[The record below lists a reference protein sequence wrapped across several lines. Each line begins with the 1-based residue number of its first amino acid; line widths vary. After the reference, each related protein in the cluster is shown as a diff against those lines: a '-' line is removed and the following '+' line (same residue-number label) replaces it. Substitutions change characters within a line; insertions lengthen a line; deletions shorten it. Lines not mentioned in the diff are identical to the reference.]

1 MRDRDELARR
11 FERHRDLLRDIA
23 YRMLG
28 SLHEAEDAV
37 QEAWLRLDRAASAT
51 ETTRGERGVADGSAV
66 DGRAVDGRA
75 VDRLGIDNLAAWL
88 TTVVSRI
95 CLDQLRSR
103 TARREEFVDPVDRS
117 AALDSAGT
125 EAGSR
130 SGAFTEP
137 EPEALLA
144 DSVGRAMLVVLHALS
159 PDERVAFV
167 LHDMFAVPFG
177 DIAPIVGRTTATTK
191 KLASRARQRVRGDS
205 STSPAEL
212 ARHREVVTAFL
223 SAARAGDLG
232 ALLAV
237 LAPDVVRTADP
248 AVLPPGIAA
257 VVRGAAAVAEE
268 TVLLRNRSQVAGVA
282 LIDGAVGVVVA
293 PAGRLAAVLLV
304 TVRGDRVTAY
314 DVVADSERL
323 AALTVTVLPEYGTAP
338 VRP

>member
-28 SLHEAEDAV
+28 SLNEADDVV
-37 QEAWLRLDRAASAT
+37 QEAWLRLDRATSAT
-51 ETTRGERGVADGSAV
+51 DTKHDGRGTAEAGEGASDEDAADG
-66 DGRAVDGRA
+66 
-75 VDRLGIDNLAAWL
+75 LGIDNLAAWL

-103 TARREEFVDPVDRS
+103 AARREEFVDPADGSV
-117 AALDSAGT
+117 ALASAG
-125 EAGSR
+125 AGPR
-130 SGAFTEP
+130 PVFTEP
-137 EPEALLA
+137 EAEAVLA
-144 DSVGRAMLVVLHALS
+144 DSVGRAMLVVLRTLS

-167 LHDMFAVPFG
+167 LHDMFAVPFD
-177 DIAPIVGRTTATTK
+177 DIAPIVGRTAATTK
-191 KLASRARQRVRGDS
+191 KLASRARQRVRGDT
-205 STSPAEL
+205 STPTAEL
-212 ARHREVVTAFL
+212 DRHREVVDAFL

-248 AVLPPGIAA
+248 AVLPPGIAS

-268 TVLLRNRSQVAGVA
+268 TVLLRSRSQVAGAA
-282 LIDGAVGVVVA
+282 LIDGAVGLVVA
-293 PAGRLAAVLLV
+293 PGGRLAAVLLV
-304 TVRGDRVTAY
+304 TVHGDRVTAY
-314 DVVADSERL
+314 DVVADPERL